1 MEFWFWWDFGGQ
13 WAMVAWWAWWCC
25 GGDWV
30 VWFLREGQRQG
41 QK

>member
-1 MEFWFWWDFGGQ
+1 MEFWFRWDFGGQ

-30 VWFLREGQRQG
+30 VWLLREEQRQG

>member
-1 MEFWFWWDFGGQ
+1 MEFWFRWDFGGQ
-13 WAMVAWWAWWCC
+13 WAMVAWWCC